1 MEHYYLH
8 IPENHP
14 ENRDVI
20 FYVDGIHEITAL
32 DVPIATEAWQQFHE
46 EEAEHPRRLKE
57 NLPESGGLF
66 DYLEEYTPEFP
77 PLPPSE
83 TEVLQEQLVQ
93 QQLATAEAIEKQEM
107 DKIEMQLA
115 LAEAIEMLAG
125 GGE

>member
-32 DVPIATEAWQQFHE
+32 DVQITTEAWQQFHE

-83 TEVLQEQLVQ
+83 TDLLKEQVAMLDGALNEVLF
-93 QQLATAEAIEKQEM
+93 TI
-107 DKIEMQLA
+107 IPEMQ
-115 LAEAIEMLAG
+115 E
-125 GGE
+125 GEI